1 MDKTGTLTEGRMSV
15 ASVVT
20 ETGTDRDDA
29 LRAAGA
35 VESASEHPIARA
47 IVSAAGAVPAVT
59 EFTGVAGGGVSGRV
73 EGREVSAG
81 SVAFVTRRLGALSSE
96 LDKAARDAAASGAS
110 VVAVGWDGAVRA
122 VIAVSDRVRDDAR
135 EAVAR
140 LHRTG
145 ASVVLVT
152 GDNAGAAG
160 AVARELGIDDVVA
173 DVRPE
178 GKLEEVRRR
187 QAAGER
193 VAMVGDG
200 VNDAAALA
208 AADLGIAMGGGTDA
222 AKHASDITLTA
233 GSPRAVAEAI
243 ELSRRTL
250 GIIRGNLFWAFA
262 YNVAAVPLAVAGLL
276 NPMVAA
282 AAMAFSSVFV
292 VLNSLR
298 LRSALRPARRSG

>member
-1 MDKTGTLTEGRMSV
+1 MAT
-15 ASVVT
+15 VT
-20 ETGTDRDDA
+20 A
-29 LRAAGA
+29 WAA
-35 VESASEHPIARA
+35 EL
-47 IVSAAGAVPAVT
+47 
-59 EFTGVAGGGVSGRV
+59 
-73 EGREVSAG
+73 
-81 SVAFVTRRLGALSSE
+81 RRLGTDAWVDYLVEHSG
-96 LDKAARDAAASGAS
+96 LPGPRANTTLAAA
-110 VVAVGWDGAVRA
+110 VAEVADAR
-122 VIAVSDRVRDDAR
+122 IIDELVRDGG
-135 EAVAR
+135 EYPMMC
-140 LHRTG
+140 
-145 ASVVLVT
+145 
-152 GDNAGAAG
+152 AAA

-187 QAAGER
+187 QAAGKR

-298 LRSALRPARRSG
+298 LRSALRPARRSA